1 MYQCIKESLK
11 TRKNVC
17 EKRIKKNWYNVK
29 NVIISIYV
37 VGLLEKELFVMK
49 KRGNNG
55 GKANVKN
62 IAMISGPTFTLL
74 LFLLLFF
81 LYSLCLCYN

>member
-1 MYQCIKESLK
+1 
-11 TRKNVC
+11 
-17 EKRIKKNWYNVK
+17 
-29 NVIISIYV
+29 
-37 VGLLEKELFVMK
+37 MK

-81 LYSLCLCYN
+81 LYSLCYN